1 MPLKIATYRYN
12 PIFLFFLKIFVMW
25 TILKI
30 FIDFVTVL
38 LLCLCFFFN
47 FILFLNFTKLY

>member
-12 PIFLFFLKIFVMW
+12 PISLFFLKIFVMW

-30 FIDFVTVL
+30 FIDFVTV
-38 LLCLCFFFN
+38 
-47 FILFLNFTKLY
+47 